1 MRKIKIIFG
10 AIALFVVA
18 IYISGEWNMEGE
30 SNKICSEN
38 AMNLVGAIH
47 VGMSATDVIN
57 IFRKNEVSYSIWK
70 NEVEV
75 EVNKSLPFPLEVVG
89 TVKKKWTVLIGKKE
103 LIIVNFSERG
113 NVSEHSCKV
122 VLTGP

>member
-1 MRKIKIIFG
+1 
-10 AIALFVVA
+10 
-18 IYISGEWNMEGE
+18 MEGE
-30 SNKICSEN
+30 SNKICSKN
-38 AMNLVGAIH
+38 TMNLVGAIR

-75 EVNKSLPFPLEVVG
+75 EMEVNKSLPFPLEIVG
-89 TVKKKWTVLIGKKE
+89 TVKKKWTFLIGRKE

-113 NVSEHSCKV
+113 NVSDHSCKV